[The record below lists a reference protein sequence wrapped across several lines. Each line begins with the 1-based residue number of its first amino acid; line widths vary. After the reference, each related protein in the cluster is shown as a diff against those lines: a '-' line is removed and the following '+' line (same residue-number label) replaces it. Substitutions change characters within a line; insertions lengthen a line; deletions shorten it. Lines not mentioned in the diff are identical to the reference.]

1 MKDPAGLENY
11 TDVERISMAATWTDG
26 AYSQLGQALHAGMFN
41 SAAPEA
47 QHMLDTLCDGLW
59 VLGANLGAL
68 NLPFPPP
75 VVPAPHSRHLRVVK

>member
-1 MKDPAGLENY
+1 MKDTTKLENY

-59 VLGANLGAL
+59 VLGANLNAL
-68 NLPFPPP
+68 NLPYPPP
-75 VVPAPHSRHLRVVK
+75 VVPSPRHLRVVK